1 MFVCLCLL
9 HVQTRSCRD
18 GQCCRIAKDC
28 GSALPFPI
36 FAVSFLHAGI
46 ALDREPL
53 GRRAAHF
60 RVVMGWWHGL
70 VDFDLLLDL
79 VPRHAF
85 VTLELPLIDGGQK
98 RQG

>member
-1 MFVCLCLL
+1 MVNVAELRKI
-9 HVQTRSCRD
+9 VEV
-18 GQCCRIAKDC
+18 
-28 GSALPFPI
+28 PFPFPYSQYLSFMLVLHWI
-36 FAVSFLHAGI
+36 VS
-46 ALDREPL
+46 PL